1 MRYIERKFID
11 PIISDF
17 DDQISSFNDAP
28 DKDVDFTI
36 TVDDFKSFDEKV
48 RFYIHT
54 HTNDNLINN
63 IMNLQPYKE
72 SDILNFKDEIIKF
85 SKSEEEY
92 KSLFNSDKDIIY
104 FIRRNVEINPLSIDN
119 FINIQRLK
127 GRTEAQLTY
136 IEELIK
142 YINKNGKFERK
153 DLLKE
158 ELHFVGLFDNIQI
171 SSLLKDLE
179 DVL

>member
-1 MRYIERKFID
+1 
-11 PIISDF
+11 
-17 DDQISSFNDAP
+17 
-28 DKDVDFTI
+28 
-36 TVDDFKSFDEKV
+36 
-48 RFYIHT
+48 
-54 HTNDNLINN
+54 
-63 IMNLQPYKE
+63 MNLQPYKE